1 MIYFAFLFNTFLFT
15 WYSAK
20 LLRDVSGIDQYWHI
34 PQMLMLYGFFLMPL
48 LVAKNK
54 IQYLIRLICFSL
66 TFPFLFNS
74 GLNLYRDLPINHLGK
89 YDFLS
94 FEQAIALFC
103 VGLLMCG
110 VCEISFSWIVNKF
123 DLSGHHTPYSK
134 SDKRVWSSYRCVCFS
149 LWYLAFIYTIIL
161 LIAWG
166 LLFEVFYLLWINLLK
181 K

>member
-34 PQMLMLYGFFLMPL
+34 PQMIMLYGFFLMPL
-48 LVAKNK
+48 IVAKNK

-89 YDFLS
+89 YDFLNYT
-94 FEQAIALFC
+94 QT
-103 VGLLMCG
+103 VGLFFLGLVFCF
-110 VCEISFSWIVNKF
+110 VYEVYLFRIINRS
-123 DLSGHHTPYSK
+123 DL
-134 SDKRVWSSYRCVCFS
+134 
-149 LWYLAFIYTIIL
+149 
-161 LIAWG
+161 
-166 LLFEVFYLLWINLLK
+166 
-181 K
+181 